1 MRRLLTNPVAQFLA
15 AGFVVLL
22 VVVLGSV
29 HLGRQAAERE
39 AIHDASATTQLL
51 ARSVVEPAV
60 PRGLLTGDPGAVD
73 RFDRVMR
80 RRNPGGDLKRIK
92 VWRADGR
99 IVYSDESRL
108 IGSRYPLGTDEREAL
123 DRGVTEAE
131 VSDLSKP
138 ENRFDRGMGGL
149 LEVYTRIATPEGPPL
164 LFEAYYSSADIATR
178 RSEVAAGFRPIA
190 LGGIAVLVAFTTP
203 LLWVLTR
210 RLDRIAR
217 DRERLLVASAGA
229 SEAERRRI
237 ARDLHDGVVQD
248 LAGTSFALAA
258 AVRDPTTDDRTA
270 ARLRPMSDSLR
281 RSLRS
286 LRSLLVEIYPAEL
299 DAAGLAAAV
308 DDLVAPA
315 AGAGVSVSV
324 DVRGVDGASVES
336 VRLVWRVAQEAVR
349 NALRHADASRLD
361 VLVQDHHGRLSLVV
375 TDDGRGFSHEPAGD
389 GLGLRCMRDLIREA
403 GGTLHVDSRP
413 EQGTTVSLEVAR

>member
-1 MRRLLTNPVAQFLA
+1 
-15 AGFVVLL
+15 
-22 VVVLGSV
+22 S
-29 HLGRQAAERE
+29 
-39 AIHDASATTQLL
+39 
-51 ARSVVEPAV
+51 
-60 PRGLLTGDPGAVD
+60 
-73 RFDRVMR
+73 
-80 RRNPGGDLKRIK
+80 
-92 VWRADGR
+92 
-99 IVYSDESRL
+99 
-108 IGSRYPLGTDEREAL
+108 
-123 DRGVTEAE
+123 
-131 VSDLSKP
+131 
-138 ENRFDRGMGGL
+138 
-149 LEVYTRIATPEGPPL
+149 
-164 LFEAYYSSADIATR
+164 
-178 RSEVAAGFRPIA
+178 
-190 LGGIAVLVAFTTP
+190 
-203 LLWVLTR
+203 
-210 RLDRIAR
+210 
-217 DRERLLVASAGA
+217 
-229 SEAERRRI
+229 ERRRI